1 MVSFIIVE
9 YNSITEL
16 ENCVNSIIS
25 YPPFGDKI
33 EIVVSSNSCY
43 DRERQMQLLIEYP
56 NLTWVLYVCNGG
68 FAYAMYRC

>member
-43 DRERQMQLLIEYP
+43 DRERQMQLLI
-56 NLTWVLYVCNGG
+56 
-68 FAYAMYRC
+68 A